1 MSSILKVILDKVEKN
16 SYNIYRDRG
25 GLMFLGLALPYIIGI
40 ISLIVIL
47 MIVIICV
54 VVLIMK
60 KKGKTPRIKVDDEFI
75 FGLIENYGGKENI
88 QNVSIDNAR
97 LKIAVEDLDKVNL
110 PALKEISQT
119 GVFITGNII
128 KTLFKYDSKLIK
140 STLDK
145 IL

>member
-1 MSSILKVILDKVEKN
+1 
-16 SYNIYRDRG
+16 
-25 GLMFLGLALPYIIGI
+25 MFLGLALPYIIGI
-40 ISLIVIL
+40 ISLIVVL
-47 MIVIICV
+47 MIVVICV

-88 QNVSIDNAR
+88 HEVSVDNAR
-97 LKIAVEDLDKVNL
+97 LKISVEDLDKVNL